1 LETTMQTTEG
11 YYHCG
16 ACDRTYKAASAPE
29 ACLVCGA
36 AAVPARAEAGD
47 DAVTAKFKLAAER
60 ARGIFRNS

>member
-1 LETTMQTTEG
+1 MQTMEG

-16 ACDRTYKAASAPE
+16 ACDRTYKSATTPA

-36 AAVPARAEAGD
+36 VAGPARVNTPD